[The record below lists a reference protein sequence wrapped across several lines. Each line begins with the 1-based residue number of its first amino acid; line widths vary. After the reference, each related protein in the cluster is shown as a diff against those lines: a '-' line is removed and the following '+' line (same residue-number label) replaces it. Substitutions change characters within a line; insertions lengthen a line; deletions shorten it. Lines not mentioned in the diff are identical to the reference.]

1 LFLVHSEASI
11 YISSGSYLHDEQVN
25 AVAIWLDRMRWFWQ
39 HCRAKRY
46 GLIWSAIRVP
56 VAFLVAPLGAPIV
69 IFLLL
74 VPDLLQNPQSLPQNP
89 IFTLLLGYSFVTAY
103 LVTLSVGVWL
113 FHVLRRLK
121 LTQFWIAPSIG
132 AILPVIL
139 ISIIIEPPP
148 ASVIVLVS
156 LPGAAVGAILWL
168 IARPDRVS
176 A

>member
-1 LFLVHSEASI
+1 
-11 YISSGSYLHDEQVN
+11 VN

-46 GLIWSAIRVP
+46 DLIWSAIRVP

-69 IFLLL
+69 IMLFAVPEL
-74 VPDLLQNPQSLPQNP
+74 VQYPESLSQILPLFAL
-89 IFTLLLGYSFVTAY
+89 IVGYSFVTAY
-103 LVTLSVGVWL
+103 LITLSVGVWL

-139 ISIIIEPPP
+139 VSIIVEPLVEPPP
-148 ASVIVLVS
+148 ASVIVFVS
-156 LPGAAVGAILWL
+156 LPGAAVGALLWL
-168 IARPDRVS
+168 IARPDRVT